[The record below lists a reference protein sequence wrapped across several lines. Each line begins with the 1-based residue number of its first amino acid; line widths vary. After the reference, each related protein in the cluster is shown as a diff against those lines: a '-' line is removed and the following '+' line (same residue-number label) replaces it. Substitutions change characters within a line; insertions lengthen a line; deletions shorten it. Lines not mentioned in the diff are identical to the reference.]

1 MAFLKQNVYNE
12 VLEKSK
18 KGNPKA
24 TMILQALRRGEKQ
37 NVVDSLLDDLL
48 KPQAQVAE
56 ETTTM
61 ADNDPLTFVAES
73 GFVPPSQRVYK
84 NSVPEKAKVEEE
96 VDDET
101 DEDFPQDSNLEEV
114 NEEENEFATPTEEP
128 KEPIKEE
135 VVETKTEEEKELD
148 PLEILKNKLD
158 IHGDKDKIII
168 AEKGKLDDEEAVK
181 IEINVTDEEFD
192 CLAKVFHNNG
202 ETSKE
207 EEKTQ
212 PTMNFSELL
221 DKETDGLF
229 DENEIPQMDFSQYL
243 ENKHRDG
250 VRARRNADYFK
261 AFSPEDR
268 HQYVDTKKKTYT
280 DKFGDSLHDIDR
292 THSDYVKSLENLY
305 DDINNGM
312 EEDEKELS
320 PEMSSGAYDEI
331 TSNKATM
338 RVLNRYWDSNDM
350 GEVSSFLNG
359 LIQKYGKQNV
369 LSAMGLLKQDVDSYS
384 EFRKKQIQDE
394 IDRYGNT
401 IEKTLG

>member
-56 ETTTM
+56 EASTM
-61 ADNDPLTFVAES
+61 VDNDPLTFVAES

-84 NSVPEKAKVEEE
+84 NSAPEKAKVEEE
-96 VDDET
+96 T
-101 DEDFPQDSNLEEV
+101 DEETNEDLPQDSNLEEV
-114 NEEENEFATPTEEP
+114 NEEEENDFPTPTEEP
-128 KEPIKEE
+128 KEPTNEE
-135 VVETKTEEEKELD
+135 VVETKTEEVKE
-148 PLEILKNKLD
+148 PTN
-158 IHGDKDKIII
+158 
-168 AEKGKLDDEEAVK
+168 EEQ
-181 IEINVTDEEFD
+181 ES
-192 CLAKVFHNNG
+192 KVQ
-202 ETSKE
+202 E
-207 EEKTQ
+207 EEKPQ

-268 HQYVDTKKKTYT
+268 RQYVDMKKKIYT

-292 THSDYVKSLENLY
+292 SHNDYLKSLENLY
-305 DDINNGM
+305 DDINNGI

-320 PEMSSGAYDEI
+320 PESSSGAYDEI

-369 LSAMGLLKQDVDSYS
+369 LSAMGLLKQDVDAYS

>member
-61 ADNDPLTFVAES
+61 EDNDSLTFVAEN

-84 NSVPEKAKVEEE
+84 NSAPEKSKEEE
-96 VDDET
+96 IEEEN
-101 DEDFPQDSNLEEV
+101 DEDFPQDSNLEEI
-114 NEEENEFATPTEEP
+114 NDEEETNKIFTPTEEP
-128 KEPIKEE
+128 KEPTKEPIKEE
-135 VVETKTEEEKELD
+135 VVETKAEEEEEEKE
-148 PLEILKNKLD
+148 PNIKEQ
-158 IHGDKDKIII
+158 
-168 AEKGKLDDEEAVK
+168 ES
-181 IEINVTDEEFD
+181 
-192 CLAKVFHNNG
+192 KVQ
-202 ETSKE
+202 E
-207 EEKTQ
+207 EEKPQ
-212 PTMNFSELL
+212 STMNFSELL

-250 VRARRNADYFK
+250 VRARRNAEYFK

-268 HQYVDTKKKTYT
+268 RQYVDMKKKTYT

-292 THSDYVKSLENLY
+292 SHNDYLKSLENLY
-305 DDINNGM
+305 DDINNGI

-320 PEMSSGAYDEI
+320 PESSSGAYDEI

-369 LSAMGLLKQDVDSYS
+369 LSAMGLLKQDVDAYS

>member
-48 KPQAQVAE
+48 KPQARVAE

-61 ADNDPLTFVAES
+61 EDNDPLTFVAES

-84 NSVPEKAKVEEE
+84 NSAPEKSKVEEE
-96 VDDET
+96 IEEEN

-114 NEEENEFATPTEEP
+114 NEEEENDFSNPTEEQ
-128 KEPIKEE
+128 KDPIKEE
-135 VVETKTEEEKELD
+135 VKEEENTEEVKEPANEEQENKVQEEEK
-148 PLEILKNKLD
+148 P
-158 IHGDKDKIII
+158 
-168 AEKGKLDDEEAVK
+168 
-181 IEINVTDEEFD
+181 
-192 CLAKVFHNNG
+192 
-202 ETSKE
+202 
-207 EEKTQ
+207 Q

-250 VRARRNADYFK
+250 VRAKRNADYFK

-268 HQYVDTKKKTYT
+268 RQYVDMKKKTYT

-292 THSDYVKSLENLY
+292 SHNDYLKSLENLY
-305 DDINNGM
+305 DDINNGI

-320 PEMSSGAYDEI
+320 PESSSGAYDEI

-369 LSAMGLLKQDVDSYS
+369 LSAMGLLKQDVDAYS

>member
-61 ADNDPLTFVAES
+61 EDNDPLTFVAES

-84 NSVPEKAKVEEE
+84 NSAPEKAKVEEE
-96 VDDET
+96 TDEET
-101 DEDFPQDSNLEEV
+101 NEDFPQDSNLEEV
-114 NEEENEFATPTEEP
+114 NEEEENDFPTPTEEP
-128 KEPIKEE
+128 KEPTNEE
-135 VVETKTEEEKELD
+135 VVETKTEEVKE
-148 PLEILKNKLD
+148 PTN
-158 IHGDKDKIII
+158 
-168 AEKGKLDDEEAVK
+168 EEQ
-181 IEINVTDEEFD
+181 ES
-192 CLAKVFHNNG
+192 KVQ
-202 ETSKE
+202 E
-207 EEKTQ
+207 EEKPQ

-250 VRARRNADYFK
+250 VRAKRNADYFK

-268 HQYVDTKKKTYT
+268 RQYVDMKKKTYT
-280 DKFGDSLHDIDR
+280 DKFGDYLHDIDR
-292 THSDYVKSLENLY
+292 SHNDYLKSLENLY
-305 DDINNGM
+305 DDINNGI

-320 PEMSSGAYDEI
+320 PESSSGAYDEI
-331 TSNKATM
+331 TRNKATM

-369 LSAMGLLKQDVDSYS
+369 LSAMGLLKQDVDAYS

>member
-56 ETTTM
+56 ETSTM
-61 ADNDPLTFVAES
+61 ADNDPLTFVAEN

-84 NSVPEKAKVEEE
+84 NSAPEKSKEEE
-96 VDDET
+96 IEEEN
-101 DEDFPQDSNLEEV
+101 DEDFPQDSNLEEI
-114 NEEENEFATPTEEP
+114 NDEEETNKIFTPTEEP
-128 KEPIKEE
+128 KEPTKEPIKEE
-135 VVETKTEEEKELD
+135 VVETKAEEKEEEKE
-148 PLEILKNKLD
+148 PNI
-158 IHGDKDKIII
+158 
-168 AEKGKLDDEEAVK
+168 EEQ
-181 IEINVTDEEFD
+181 ES
-192 CLAKVFHNNG
+192 KVQ
-202 ETSKE
+202 E
-207 EEKTQ
+207 EEKPQ

-250 VRARRNADYFK
+250 VRAIRNADYFK

-268 HQYVDTKKKTYT
+268 RQYVETKKKAYT
-280 DKFGDSLHDIDR
+280 DKFSDSLHDIDR
-292 THSDYVKSLENLY
+292 AHNDYLKSLENLY
-305 DDINNGM
+305 DDINNGI

-320 PEMSSGAYDEI
+320 PESSSGAYDEI

-369 LSAMGLLKQDVDSYS
+369 LSAMGLLKQDVDAYS

>member
-56 ETTTM
+56 ETSTIVET
-61 ADNDPLTFVAES
+61 DPLTFVAES

-84 NSVPEKAKVEEE
+84 NSAPEKSKVEEE
-96 VDDET
+96 IEEEN
-101 DEDFPQDSNLEEV
+101 DEDLPQDSNLEEV
-114 NEEENEFATPTEEP
+114 NEEEENDFSNPTEEQ

-135 VVETKTEEEKELD
+135 VKEEENTEEVKEPANEEQENKVQEEEK
-148 PLEILKNKLD
+148 P
-158 IHGDKDKIII
+158 
-168 AEKGKLDDEEAVK
+168 
-181 IEINVTDEEFD
+181 
-192 CLAKVFHNNG
+192 
-202 ETSKE
+202 
-207 EEKTQ
+207 Q

-250 VRARRNADYFK
+250 VRAIRNADYFK

-268 HQYVDTKKKTYT
+268 RQYVETKKKAYT

-292 THSDYVKSLENLY
+292 AHNDYLKSLENLY
-305 DDINNGM
+305 DDINNGI

-320 PEMSSGAYDEI
+320 PESSSGAYDEI

-369 LSAMGLLKQDVDSYS
+369 LSAMGLLKQDVDAYS

>member
-56 ETTTM
+56 ETSTIVET
-61 ADNDPLTFVAES
+61 DPLTFVAES

-84 NSVPEKAKVEEE
+84 NSAPEKAE
-96 VDDET
+96 VKEET
-101 DEDFPQDSNLEEV
+101 DEENYEDLQQDSNLEEV
-114 NEEENEFATPTEEP
+114 EDNEEETNDFSTTTEEP
-128 KEPIKEE
+128 QEPIKEE
-135 VVETKTEEEKELD
+135 VVETKEVKEPTNEEQENKVQEEEK
-148 PLEILKNKLD
+148 P
-158 IHGDKDKIII
+158 
-168 AEKGKLDDEEAVK
+168 
-181 IEINVTDEEFD
+181 
-192 CLAKVFHNNG
+192 
-202 ETSKE
+202 
-207 EEKTQ
+207 Q

-229 DENEIPQMDFSQYL
+229 EENEIPQMDFSQYL

-250 VRARRNADYFK
+250 VRARRNAEYFK

-268 HQYVDTKKKTYT
+268 RQYVDMKKKTYT

-292 THSDYVKSLENLY
+292 SHNDYLKSLENLY
-305 DDINNGM
+305 DDINNGI

-320 PEMSSGAYDEI
+320 PESSSGAYDEI

-369 LSAMGLLKQDVDSYS
+369 LSAMGLLKQDVDAYS